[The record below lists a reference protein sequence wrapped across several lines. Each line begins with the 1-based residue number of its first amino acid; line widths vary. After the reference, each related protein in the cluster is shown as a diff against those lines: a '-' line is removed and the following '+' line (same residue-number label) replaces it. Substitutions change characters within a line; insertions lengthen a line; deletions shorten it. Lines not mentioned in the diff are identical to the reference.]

1 MDEKEKKVKEV
12 KDIKIGMSTD
22 KKIIIAIVASV
33 LVIALG
39 IFAWFYYNN
48 NLKPVVTFDG
58 GNLTAA
64 EYSIYY
70 KTFAPQYE
78 YYQYPAAE
86 IPNLI
91 ANEAAANKILLLKAK
106 EAGFTLT
113 AEDKA
118 KIDEMFK
125 DEERV
130 QSIID
135 AGIDPVQM
143 KEIYYND
150 AVITAYINKLKTDFT
165 SDEVTAYLKKT
176 YGDSV
181 NMTEYVT
188 RHILFKTVD
197 ASGSP
202 LDDEKK
208 AAAKSKAEAALARAL
223 AGEDFAALAKEL
235 TEDDGTKA
243 DGGLYKVYLDERTDT
258 AYTNAVKALTVG
270 SVTTALVEG
279 SYGYHIIKLD
289 AKNDTGR
296 VNSDYERQSMAYSK
310 IDEIRDSVN
319 VKVQKEALIK
329 VVEGITGKKVEE
341 STDTNTQDTNN
352 QTTNETVDTETTK

>member
-1 MDEKEKKVKEV
+1 MKEKENVVKEV

-22 KKIIIAIVASV
+22 KKIIIAIVVSV

-39 IFAWFYYNN
+39 IFTWFYYNN
-48 NLKPVVTFDG
+48 NLKAVVTFDG
-58 GNLTAA
+58 GSLTAA

-91 ANEAAANKILLLKAK
+91 ANEAAANKILLLKAE
-106 EAGFTLT
+106 EAGFKLT
-113 AEDKA
+113 DEDRA

-143 KEIYYND
+143 KQIYYND
-150 AVITAYINKLKTDFT
+150 AIITAYINKLKTDFT
-165 SDEVTAYLKKT
+165 NEEVTAYLKKT
-176 YGDSV
+176 YGETV
-181 NMTEYVT
+181 NMNEYVT
-188 RHILFKTVD
+188 RHILFKTTDDYGSALD
-197 ASGSP
+197 A
-202 LDDEKK
+202 DKK
-208 AAAKSKAEAALARAL
+208 AAAKAKAEAALARAL

-235 TEDDGTKA
+235 SEDDGTKN
-243 DGGLYKVYLDERTDT
+243 DGGLYKVYIDERTD
-258 AYTNAVKALTVG
+258 APYTKAIEGLTVG

-319 VKVQKEALIK
+319 VQIKKEALMS
-329 VVEGITGKKVEE
+329 VVEGITGRKVEE
-341 STDTNTQDTNN
+341 ATEDTTN
-352 QTTNETVDTETTK
+352 QTNNETVETEAAQ

>member
-1 MDEKEKKVKEV
+1 MDEKEKTVKEV

-22 KKIIIAIVASV
+22 KKIIIAIVVSV

-39 IFAWFYYNN
+39 IFTWFYYNN
-48 NLKPVVTFDG
+48 NLRPVVTFDG

-91 ANEAAANKILLLKAK
+91 ANEAAANKILLIKAK

-118 KIDEMFK
+118 KIDDMFK

-150 AVITAYINKLKTDFT
+150 AIITSYINKLKSDFT
-165 SDEVTAYLKKT
+165 AEEVTAYLKKT
-176 YGDSV
+176 YGETV
-181 NMTEYVT
+181 NMNEYVT

-197 ASGSP
+197 DYGSA
-202 LDDEKK
+202 LDADKK
-208 AAAKSKAEAALARAL
+208 AAAKTKAEAALARAL

-235 TEDDGTKA
+235 SEDDGTKQN
-243 DGGLYKVYLDERTDT
+243 GGLYNVYLDDRTDA
-258 AYTNAVKALTVG
+258 AYSKAAEALTVG
-270 SVTTALVEG
+270 SVTTALVES

-289 AKNDTGR
+289 AKNDAGR

-319 VKVQKEALIK
+319 VQIKKEALIK

-341 STDTNTQDTNN
+341 TTQDTTN
-352 QTTNETVDTETTK
+352 QTTNETTGTEAAQ